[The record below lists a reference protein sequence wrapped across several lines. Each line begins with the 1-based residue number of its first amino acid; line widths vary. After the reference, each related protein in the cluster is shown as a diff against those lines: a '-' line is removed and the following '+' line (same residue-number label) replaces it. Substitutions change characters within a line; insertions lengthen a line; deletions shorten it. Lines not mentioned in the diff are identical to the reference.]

1 MNLYYINH
9 NFRYEAEKLL
19 RLFFPLEK
27 IIEYTE
33 FAETEEDY
41 LLTRIDGEE
50 VLTLTAELSLNGQT
64 ERKVETVNKS
74 ECDDLELEL
83 LLLAFD
89 LLCKMCGFTPKWG
102 ILTGVRPSKL
112 IVKRISQY
120 DEDNA
125 RDWFLNTYK
134 VSPEKT
140 ELAINVAKT
149 ELKIIEK
156 AGEKSFSLYISIP
169 FCPTRCSY
177 CSFVSHS
184 INSEKAKSLI
194 PDYIEKL
201 LEELTFTA
209 KMAKVNNLRLTSVYW
224 GGGTPTTLEKDELDL
239 ILTHIENVFDL
250 SHCLE
255 YTVEAG
261 RPDTVTK
268 EKLEVLKKHNVGRIS
283 INPQTF
289 SDSVLNAIGRKHTT
303 AQTEEKF
310 LLAKEVGF
318 DAINMDLIAG
328 LPTDTVESFK
338 NSVNRAIELGADN
351 ITVHTLA
358 LKRSSTIVTENES
371 DSVTDR
377 DIWEMLDYAGKTL
390 TENGYYP
397 YYMYRQ
403 SKSLGNLEN
412 VGWCKK
418 DKECFYNVLM
428 MEEYQSIFSVGAGAV
443 TKLRTEDGSTIER
456 IFNFK
461 YPFEYI
467 SRFDEIIDRKEHMR
481 SFYSAECGMRSAE

>member
-19 RLFFPLEK
+19 RLFFPLRK
-27 IIEYTE
+27 ITEYTE
-33 FAETEEDY
+33 FTEACEDY
-41 LLTRIDGEE
+41 LLTRMDGEE
-50 VLTLTAELSLNGQT
+50 ELVMTAELSLNGETQ
-64 ERKVETVNKS
+64 RKVKIVKKE
-74 ECDDLELEL
+74 ECEDQELEL

-112 IVKRISQY
+112 ILKRLSLY
-120 DEDNA
+120 GEDNA

-149 ELKIIEK
+149 ELKVIEK

-184 INSEKAKSLI
+184 INSEKARSLI
-194 PDYIEKL
+194 PDYVEKL

-209 KMAKVNNLRLTSVYW
+209 QMAKENNLRLTSVYW
-224 GGGTPTTLEKDELDL
+224 GGGTPTTLDKEDLDV

-250 SHCLE
+250 SDCLE

-268 EKLEVLKKHNVGRIS
+268 EKFEVLKKHNVGRIS

-303 AQTEEKF
+303 AQTEEKY
-310 LLAKEVGF
+310 LLARQVDF

-328 LPTDTVESFK
+328 LPTDTVDGFK
-338 NSVNRAIELGADN
+338 NSINRAIELGADN

-371 DSVTDR
+371 DSVSDK
-377 DIWEMLDYAGKTL
+377 DIWAMLDYASEAL
-390 TENGYYP
+390 TKNGYHP

-418 DKECFYNVLM
+418 DKECFYNILM

-443 TKLRTEDGSTIER
+443 TKLRTEDGSVIER

-467 SRFDEIIDRKEHMR
+467 LRFDEIIDKKKKMSTFFKIEN
-481 SFYSAECGMRSAE
+481 CKL

>member
-9 NFRYEAEKLL
+9 NYRYESEKLL

-27 IIEYTE
+27 INENTE
-33 FAETEEDY
+33 FTDTQDY
-41 LLTRIDGEE
+41 LLTRIDGDEE
-50 VLTLTAELSLNGQT
+50 LTLTAELFIGGDKRISVK
-64 ERKVETVNKS
+64 KVRRS

-83 LLLAFD
+83 LLLAYG
-89 LLCKMCGFTPKWG
+89 LLCEKCGFTPKWG

-112 IVKRISQY
+112 MVKRMSVY
-120 DEDNA
+120 GEEDA
-125 RDWFLNTYK
+125 RQWFLNTYR

-140 ELAINVAKT
+140 SLAIDVAKT
-149 ELKIIEK
+149 ELKVIEK

-184 INSEKAKSLI
+184 INTEKAKSLI
-194 PDYIEKL
+194 PDYVEKL
-201 LEELTFTA
+201 LEELSFTA
-209 KMAKVNNLRLTSVYW
+209 RMAKEKHLRLTSVYW
-224 GGGTPTTLEKDELDL
+224 GGGTPTTLEAEELDR
-239 ILTHIENVFDL
+239 ILSHIENVFDL
-250 SHCLE
+250 SECLE

-261 RPDTVTK
+261 RPDTVTR
-268 EKLEVLKKHNVGRIS
+268 EKLWVLKKHGVGRIS

-289 SDSVLNAIGRKHTT
+289 SDSVLRAIGRQHTSE
-303 AQTEEKF
+303 QTVEKY
-310 LLAKEVGF
+310 LLAREVGF
-318 DAINMDLIAG
+318 EAINMDLIAG
-328 LPTDTVESFK
+328 LPTDTVDSFK
-338 NSVNRAIELGADN
+338 KSVDKAIELGAEN

-358 LKRSSTIVTENES
+358 LKRSASLVTENES
-371 DSVTDR
+371 DSVSAEN
-377 DIWEMLDYAGKTL
+377 IEEMLGYAGKVL
-390 TENGYYP
+390 RENGYRP

-412 VGWCKK
+412 VGWCKAG
-418 DKECFYNVLM
+418 KECFYNVLM

-443 TKLRTEDGSTIER
+443 TKLRTEDGSVIER

-467 SRFDEIIDRKEHMR
+467 SRFDEILEKK
-481 SFYSAECGMRSAE
+481 SGMADFQY

>member
-9 NFRYEAEKLL
+9 GYRYEAEKLL

-27 IIEYTE
+27 INEYTE
-33 FAETEEDY
+33 FKETKEDY
-41 LLTRIDGEE
+41 LLTRIDGDG
-50 VLTLTAELSLNGQT
+50 VLTLTAELSLRGDV
-64 ERKVETVNKS
+64 RRCVKTVKKDGC
-74 ECDDLELEL
+74 EDLELEL
-83 LLLAFD
+83 LLCAYG
-89 LLCKMCGFTPKWG
+89 LLCEMCGITPKWG

-112 IVKRISQY
+112 MVKRLSLY
-120 DEDNA
+120 GEEDAEN
-125 RDWFLNTYK
+125 WFINTYK

-140 ELAINVAKT
+140 QLALDVAKT
-149 ELKIIEK
+149 ELKVIEK
-156 AGEKSFSLYISIP
+156 AGDKSFSLYISIP

-184 INSEKAKSLI
+184 VNTEKAKNLI
-194 PDYIEKL
+194 PDYVEKL
-201 LEELTFTA
+201 IEELTFTSDVA
-209 KMAKVNNLRLTSVYW
+209 KEKGLRLTSVYW
-224 GGGTPTTLEKDELDL
+224 GGGTPTTLGKEDLDR

-250 SHCLE
+250 SECLE

-289 SDSVLNAIGRKHTT
+289 SDSVLEAIGRKHTSE
-303 AQTEEKF
+303 QTVEKY
-310 LLAKEVGF
+310 LLAREVGF

-328 LPTDTVESFK
+328 LPTDTVDGFRKSID
-338 NSVNRAIELGADN
+338 RAVELGADN

-358 LKRSSTIVTENES
+358 LKRSSSIVTENES
-371 DSVTDR
+371 DSVSDKN
-377 DIWEMLDYAGKTL
+377 IGEMLDYAGKIL
-390 TENGYYP
+390 RENGYYP

-418 DKECFYNVLM
+418 GKECFYNILM

-443 TKLRTEDGSTIER
+443 TKLRKEDGSVIER

-467 SRFDEIIDRKEHMR
+467 SRFCEVLNKK
-481 SFYSAECGMRSAE
+481 AGMLDFQY

>member
-27 IIEYTE
+27 IIEYTAFE
-33 FAETEEDY
+33 ETTEDY

-50 VLTLTAELSLNGQT
+50 SLALFAELSVNGEIKSKQKT
-64 ERKVETVNKS
+64 VEKS
-74 ECDDLELEL
+74 KCDDLELEL
-83 LLLAFD
+83 LLMAFD
-89 LLCKMCGFTPKWG
+89 LLCEKCGFTPKWG

-120 DEDNA
+120 DEENA
-125 RDWFLNTYK
+125 RNWFLNTYR

-140 ELAINVAKT
+140 ELAISVAKR
-149 ELKIIEK
+149 EMEIIEK

-184 INSEKAKSLI
+184 INSEKAQSLI
-194 PDYIEKL
+194 PEYVDRLI
-201 LEELTFTA
+201 EELTFTA
-209 KMAKVNNLRLTSVYW
+209 QKAKENNLRLTSVYW
-224 GGGTPTTLEKDELDL
+224 GGGTPTTLNADDLDR

-250 SHCLE
+250 SGCLE

-261 RPDTVTK
+261 RPDTITK
-268 EKLEVLKKHNVGRIS
+268 EKLDTLKRHGVGRIS

-289 SDSVLNAIGRKHTT
+289 SDDVLNAIGRRHTT
-303 AQTEEKF
+303 AQTEEKY

-328 LPTDTVESFK
+328 LPTDTIENFK
-338 NSVNRAIELGADN
+338 NSVNRAVELGADN

-358 LKRSSTIVTENES
+358 LKRSSTIVTENEC
-371 DSVTDR
+371 DDLTDA
-377 DIWEMLDYAGKTL
+377 DIMQMLDYASKTL
-390 TENGYYP
+390 TQNGYYP

-403 SKSLGNLEN
+403 SKALGNLEN
-412 VGWCKK
+412 VGWCKQG
-418 DKECFYNVLM
+418 KECFYNVLM

-443 TKLRTEDGSTIER
+443 TKLRTEDGSVIER

-467 SRFDEIIDRKEHMR
+467 SRFDELLEKKSRMSDFE
-481 SFYSAECGMRSAE
+481 Y

>member
-9 NFRYEAEKLL
+9 NYRYEAEKLL

-33 FAETEEDY
+33 LTEASEDY

-50 VLTLTAELSLNGQT
+50 ELTLTAELSLKGET
-64 ERKVETVNKS
+64 ERRVKAVNKS
-74 ECDDLELEL
+74 ECEDLELEL
-83 LLLAFD
+83 LLLAYD

-112 IVKRISQY
+112 IVKRLSLY
-120 DEDNA
+120 GEENA

-177 CSFVSHS
+177 CSFV
-184 INSEKAKSLI
+184 

-209 KMAKVNNLRLTSVYW
+209 KTAKENGLRLTSVYW
-224 GGGTPTTLEKDELDL
+224 GGGTPTTLEADELDL

-250 SHCLE
+250 SDCLE

-268 EKLEVLKKHNVGRIS
+268 EKLEVLKKHKVGRIS

-303 AQTEEKF
+303 ADTEEKF

-371 DSVTDR
+371 DSVTDK
-377 DIWEMLDYAGKTL
+377 DIMEMLDFAGKTL

-443 TKLRTEDGSTIER
+443 TKLRTEDGSVIER

-467 SRFDEIIDRKEHMR
+467 SRFDEIIDKKERMKT
-481 SFYSAECGMRSAE
+481 FYSEELGVRS

>member
-9 NFRYEAEKLL
+9 SYRYEAEKLL

-27 IIEYTE
+27 INEFTE
-33 FAETEEDY
+33 FTEDDGNY
-41 LLTRIDGEE
+41 LLTRIDGED
-50 VLTLTAELSLNGQT
+50 VLTMTAELSLDGKT
-64 ERKVETVNKS
+64 ERKVKTVKND
-74 ECDDLELEL
+74 ECEDKELEL

-112 IVKRISQY
+112 IMNRLSIY
-120 DEDNA
+120 GEDNA
-125 RDWFLNTYK
+125 REWFLNTYK

-140 ELAINVAKT
+140 ELALSVAKT
-149 ELKIIEK
+149 ELKVIEK
-156 AGEKSFSLYISIP
+156 AGENSFSLYISIP

-184 INSEKAKSLI
+184 INSEKAKNLI
-194 PDYIEKL
+194 PDYVEKL

-209 KMAKVNNLRLTSVYW
+209 QKAKANNLKLTSVYW
-224 GGGTPTTLEKDELDL
+224 GGGTPTTLEKEDLDK
-239 ILTHIENVFDL
+239 ILTHIENVFNL
-250 SHCLE
+250 SECLE

-268 EKLEVLKKHNVGRIS
+268 EKLEILKKHNVGRIS

-303 AQTEEKF
+303 ALTEEKY
-310 LLAKEVGF
+310 LLARQVGF

-338 NSVNRAIELGADN
+338 NSVDRAIELGADN

-371 DSVTDR
+371 DSLSDK
-377 DIWEMLDYAGKTL
+377 DIWKMLDYAGKTL
-390 TENGYYP
+390 TKNGYYP

-418 DKECFYNVLM
+418 EKECFYNILM
-428 MEEYQSIFSVGAGAV
+428 MEECQSIFSVGAGAV
-443 TKLRTEDGSTIER
+443 TKLRSKDGSFIER

-467 SRFDEIIDRKEHMR
+467 SRFDEILDKKDRMKT
-481 SFYSAECGMRSAE
+481 FYGEELGVMS

>member
-9 NFRYEAEKLL
+9 SYRYESEKLL

-27 IIEYTE
+27 INEYTE
-33 FAETEEDY
+33 YSETREDY
-41 LLTRIDGEE
+41 LLTRIDGDTL
-50 VLTLTAELSLNGQT
+50 LTLTAELSLGGDV
-64 ERKVETVNKS
+64 RRCVKTVKKD
-74 ECDDLELEL
+74 ECNDLELEL
-83 LLLAFD
+83 LLSAYE
-89 LLCKMCGFTPKWG
+89 LLCEMSGFTPKWG

-112 IVKRISQY
+112 IVKRLSLCG
-120 DEDNA
+120 EDDA

-140 ELAINVAKT
+140 ELAIDVAKT
-149 ELKIIEK
+149 ELKVIEK

-184 INSEKAKSLI
+184 INTEKAQNLI
-194 PDYIEKL
+194 PDYVEKL

-209 KMAKVNNLRLTSVYW
+209 KAAKEKGLHLTSVYW
-224 GGGTPTTLEKDELDL
+224 GGGTPTTLHKEDLDK

-250 SHCLE
+250 SQCLE

-261 RPDTVTK
+261 RPDTVTR

-289 SDSVLNAIGRKHTT
+289 SDSVLEAIGRRHTT
-303 AQTEEKF
+303 AQTEEKYI
-310 LLAKEVGF
+310 LARQVGF
-318 DAINMDLIAG
+318 DSINMDLIAG
-328 LPTDTVESFK
+328 LPTDTIDGFK
-338 NSVNRAIELGADN
+338 RSVDRAVELGADN

-358 LKRSSTIVTENES
+358 LKRSSSIVTENES
-371 DSVTDR
+371 SCVSDKN
-377 DIWEMLDYAGKTL
+377 IEEMLDYAGKTL
-390 TENGYYP
+390 RENGYHP

-418 DKECFYNVLM
+418 DKECFYNILM

-443 TKLRTEDGSTIER
+443 TKLRKEDGSVIER

-467 SRFDEIIDRKEHMR
+467 SRFHEVLEKK
-481 SFYSAECGMRSAE
+481 SGMLRFQY

>member
-9 NFRYEAEKLL
+9 SFRYEAEKLL
-19 RLFFPLEK
+19 RLFFSLEK
-27 IIEYTE
+27 IIEYTAFE
-33 FAETEEDY
+33 ETTEDY

-50 VLTLTAELSLNGQT
+50 SLSLLAELCINGEVKSKQ
-64 ERKVETVNKS
+64 KVVNKS
-74 ECDDLELEL
+74 ECEDLELEL
-83 LLLAFD
+83 LLMAFD
-89 LLCKMCGFTPKWG
+89 LLCEKCGFTPKWG

-120 DEDNA
+120 DEENA
-125 RDWFLNTYK
+125 RNWFLNTYR

-140 ELAINVAKT
+140 ELAISVAKR
-149 ELKIIEK
+149 ELEIIEK

-184 INSEKAKSLI
+184 INSEKAQNLI
-194 PDYIEKL
+194 PEYIERL
-201 LEELTFTA
+201 IDELTFTA
-209 KMAKVNNLRLTSVYW
+209 QKAKENGLRLTSVYW
-224 GGGTPTTLEKDELDL
+224 GGGTPTTLSADELDR
-239 ILTHIENVFDL
+239 ILTHIENAFDL
-250 SHCLE
+250 SNCLE

-261 RPDTVTK
+261 RPDTITR
-268 EKLEVLKKHNVGRIS
+268 EKLDVLKRHNVGRIS

-289 SDSVLNAIGRKHTT
+289 SDDVLNAIGRRHTT

-328 LPTDTVESFK
+328 LPTDTIENFK
-338 NSVNRAIELGADN
+338 RSVSRAIELGADN

-358 LKRSSTIVTENES
+358 LKRSSTIVTENECEAL
-371 DSVTDR
+371 TDT
-377 DIWEMLDYAGKTL
+377 DIMEMLEFASSAL

-403 SKSLGNLEN
+403 SKALGNLEN
-412 VGWCKK
+412 VGWCKAG
-418 DKECFYNVLM
+418 KECFYNVLM

-443 TKLRTEDGSTIER
+443 TKLRTEDGSVIER

-467 SRFDEIIDRKEHMR
+467 SRFDELLEKKARMSDFE
-481 SFYSAECGMRSAE
+481 Y

>member
-27 IIEYTE
+27 IIEYTAFE
-33 FAETEEDY
+33 KTTEDY

-50 VLTLTAELSLNGQT
+50 SLTLFTELSLNGEIKSKQKT
-64 ERKVETVNKS
+64 VEKS
-74 ECDDLELEL
+74 KCDDLELEL
-83 LLLAFD
+83 LLMAFD
-89 LLCKMCGFTPKWG
+89 LLCEKCGFTPKWG

-120 DEDNA
+120 DEQNA

-140 ELAINVAKT
+140 ELAISVAKR
-149 ELKIIEK
+149 EIEIIEK

-184 INSEKAKSLI
+184 INSEKAQSLI
-194 PDYIEKL
+194 PEYIERL
-201 LEELTFTA
+201 IEELTFTA
-209 KMAKVNNLRLTSVYW
+209 QKAKENNLRLTSVYW
-224 GGGTPTTLEKDELDL
+224 GGGTPTTLNADELDR

-250 SHCLE
+250 SDCLE

-261 RPDTVTK
+261 RPDTITK
-268 EKLEVLKKHNVGRIS
+268 EKLDTLKRHKVNRIS

-289 SDSVLNAIGRKHTT
+289 SDDVLNAIGRRHTT

-328 LPTDTVESFK
+328 LPTDTIENFK
-338 NSVNRAIELGADN
+338 NSVNRAVELGADN

-358 LKRSSTIVTENES
+358 LKRSSTIVTENEC
-371 DSVTDR
+371 DDLTDA
-377 DIWEMLDYAGKTL
+377 DIMEMLDFASKTL
-390 TENGYYP
+390 TQNGYYP

-403 SKSLGNLEN
+403 SKALGNLEN
-412 VGWCKK
+412 VGWCKPG
-418 DKECFYNVLM
+418 KECFYNVLM

-443 TKLRTEDGSTIER
+443 TKLRTEDGSIIER

-467 SRFDEIIDRKEHMR
+467 SRFDELLEKKARMSDFE
-481 SFYSAECGMRSAE
+481 Y

>member
-9 NFRYEAEKLL
+9 SFRYEAEKLL

-27 IIEYTE
+27 IIEYTQLN
-33 FAETEEDY
+33 ETEEDY
-41 LLTRIDGEE
+41 LLTRIDGEDE
-50 VLTLTAELSLNGQT
+50 LLLIAELSLNGEIKTKTKSVEKT
-64 ERKVETVNKS
+64 ECE
-74 ECDDLELEL
+74 DLELEL
-83 LLLAFD
+83 LLMAYD
-89 LLCKMCGFTPKWG
+89 LLCEMCDFTPKWG

-120 DEDNA
+120 DEENA

-140 ELAINVAKT
+140 ELAINVAKR

-184 INSEKAKSLI
+184 INSEKAQNLI
-194 PDYIEKL
+194 PNYIGKL

-209 KMAKVNNLRLTSVYW
+209 QRAKENGLRLTSVYW
-224 GGGTPTTLEKDELDL
+224 GGGTPTTLSADELDR
-239 ILTHIENVFDL
+239 ILAHIENTFDL
-250 SHCLE
+250 SECLE

-261 RPDTVTK
+261 RPDTITK
-268 EKLEVLKKHNVGRIS
+268 EKLDVLKKHNVGRIS

-289 SDSVLNAIGRKHTT
+289 SDSVLNAIGRRHTT

-310 LLAKEVGF
+310 LLAKNVGF

-328 LPTDTVESFK
+328 LPTDTIENFK
-338 NSVNRAIELGADN
+338 NSVNRAVELGADN

-358 LKRSSTIVTENES
+358 LKRSSTIVTENEC
-371 DSVTDR
+371 DEVTDK
-377 DIWEMLDYAGKTL
+377 DIMEMLDYAEKTL
-390 TENGYYP
+390 SANGYFP

-403 SKSLGNLEN
+403 SKALGNLEN
-412 VGWCKK
+412 VGWCK
-418 DKECFYNVLM
+418 DGKECFYNVLM

-443 TKLRTEDGSTIER
+443 TKLRTEDGSIIER

-467 SRFDEIIDRKEHMR
+467 SRFDEIIDKKERMS
-481 SFYSAECGMRSAE
+481 SFYSEE

>member
-9 NFRYEAEKLL
+9 SFRYEAEKLL

-33 FAETEEDY
+33 FNETEENY

-50 VLTLTAELSLNGQT
+50 ELLLVAELSLNG
-64 ERKVETVNKS
+64 ETKAMTKS
-74 ECDDLELEL
+74 VKKDECEDLELEL
-83 LLLAFD
+83 LLMAYD
-89 LLCKMCGFTPKWG
+89 LLCEMCDFTPKWG

-120 DEDNA
+120 DEENA
-125 RDWFLNTYK
+125 REWFLNTYK

-140 ELAINVAKT
+140 ELAINVAKR

-184 INSEKAKSLI
+184 INSEKAQNLI
-194 PDYIEKL
+194 PQYIEKL

-209 KMAKVNNLRLTSVYW
+209 QRAKENGLRLTSVYW
-224 GGGTPTTLEKDELDL
+224 GGGTPTTLSADELDR
-239 ILTHIENVFDL
+239 ILTHIESTFDL
-250 SHCLE
+250 SECLE

-261 RPDTVTK
+261 RPDTITK
-268 EKLEVLKKHNVGRIS
+268 EKLDVLKKHRVGRIS

-289 SDSVLNAIGRKHTT
+289 SDSVLNAIGRRHTT
-303 AQTEEKF
+303 AQTDEKF

-328 LPTDTVESFK
+328 LPTDTIDNFK
-338 NSVNRAIELGADN
+338 NSVSRAIELGADN

-358 LKRSSTIVTENES
+358 LKRSSTIVTENEC
-371 DSVTDR
+371 DEVTDK
-377 DIWEMLDYAGKTL
+377 DIMEMLDYAEKTL
-390 TENGYYP
+390 SENGYFP

-403 SKSLGNLEN
+403 SKALGNLEN
-412 VGWCKK
+412 VGWCKEG
-418 DKECFYNVLM
+418 KECFYNVLM

-443 TKLRTEDGSTIER
+443 TKLRTEDGSVIER

-467 SRFDEIIDRKEHMR
+467 GRFDELLEKKSRMSDFE
-481 SFYSAECGMRSAE
+481 Y